1 MKKFFAGIV
10 LTMVLAMGFKAASF
24 ADMGAPEIGWFDAIV
39 TNPDGMKMES
49 HFPVK
54 GEIVVPYGTIIKVY
68 EEDGD
73 YYHSVY
79 FVDGV
84 QYSTGALDDMK
95 EFEPVDTPVDEY
107 PECNLEVFTYKE
119 TELYSIPSKVYGP
132 TATIPAGVEL
142 KMTHRSGDLFG
153 YVEGN
158 GYAGW
163 TVARNY
169 AYYDLTIMYKMD
181 AEYYVFGTSTR
192 ISDENG
198 EESGEYIA
206 PGEKIHVIGRT
217 ENYSRFSS
225 RLFLGELNGRTIFVK
240 DNTLGQKVAEP
251 IEIHITSPGLIESF
265 ESFKGFEMA
274 EDTEL
279 SLNYDEQIVL
289 SDAYRMG
296 DFYYYYRYADDYYII
311 VSLDDRYAGFID
323 CGFYIVNEESE
334 KNTYFPKTDV
344 VCMETYEKADDRVR
358 STIKAG
364 TEVESEYCDYRGN
377 CYVEGY
383 GWADIDDLTG
393 KNSSEDAEDYPEEK
407 QDSSKEET
415 VSSVTSVEVKNPETE
430 AVTSV
435 EEKTEEAEAP
445 VKSVSK
451 TFYICLVFAIVIAVA
466 AVFGIVTLV
475 KNGKKKAGEREE
487 SIKTEENSDN
497 L

>member
-39 TNPDGMKMES
+39 TNPDGMKMKS
-49 HFPVK
+49 DFPVK

-132 TATIPAGVEL
+132 TAAIPAGVEL

-163 TVARNY
+163 TVARDY
-169 AYYDLTIMYKMD
+169 ADYDLTIMYKMD

-206 PGEKIHVIGRT
+206 PGEKIHVIGGT
-217 ENYSRFSS
+217 EKYSPFSPG
-225 RLFLGELNGRTIFVK
+225 LFLGELNGRTIFVK
-240 DNTLGQKVAEP
+240 ENTLGQKVAEP
-251 IEIHITSPGLIESF
+251 IKIHITSPGHI

-296 DFYYYYRYADDYYII
+296 VFYYYYRYADDYYII
-311 VSLDDRYAGFID
+311 VSLDDRYAGFAD
-323 CGFYIVNEESE
+323 CGFYILNEESE

-344 VCMETYEKADDRVR
+344 VCMETYESDDDRVR

>member
-49 HFPVK
+49 DFPVK

-68 EEDGD
+68 EESGD

-206 PGEKIHVIGRT
+206 PGEKIHVIGGT
-217 ENYSRFSS
+217 ENYSPFSPG
-225 RLFLGELNGRTIFVK
+225 LFLGELNGRTIFVK
-240 DNTLGQKVAEP
+240 ENTLGQKVAEP
-251 IEIHITSPGLIESF
+251 IEIHITSPGHI

-289 SDAYRMG
+289 SDAYLMG
-296 DFYYYYRYADDYYII
+296 VFYYYYRYADDYYII
-311 VSLDDRYAGFID
+311 VSLDDRYAGFVD

-344 VCMETYEKADDRVR
+344 VCMETYESADDRVR

-487 SIKTEENSDN
+487 SIKTEENSAN